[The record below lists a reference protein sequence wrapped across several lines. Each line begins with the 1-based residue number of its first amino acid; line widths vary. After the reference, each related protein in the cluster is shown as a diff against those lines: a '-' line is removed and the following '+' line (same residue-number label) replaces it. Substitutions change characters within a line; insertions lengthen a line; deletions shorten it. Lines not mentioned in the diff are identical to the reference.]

1 MKIKKHNY
9 LFISLATSLFI
20 TACAD
25 KDVYNPDRV
34 HPVAPVENPL
44 GEDFVAP
51 DGFDWSMITTVNLN
65 VGVKDEFNGQYKYLV
80 EVFNTNP
87 LSDGTASPLAAGYA
101 KAGSNYIG
109 EISIPKSCKQIFI
122 RQTDPKQRKEVY
134 QYTIPENGGTLNC
147 KLYYTATTTRTET
160 TGSTSAY
167 EAAKQA
173 GIVDPEA
180 PNYKDE
186 INVPSKSDTPANEWS
201 SGMIF
206 DNGAK
211 YIITEDYTETSPF
224 IKDIQ
229 VNGRMS
235 IYVKGTWKI
244 SAINYAFDIYILD
257 GGKIISDYG
266 LTLDNKPNLTIA
278 SKGLLSV
285 KGIFSFQCNKTI
297 NFGTIKAESLNNPGS
312 ANGGEFYN
320 SGILLQELE
329 KVSTLNQSIME
340 REIFT
345 STQSQENNPK
355 LYEDKIKLQ
364 KAEENISHLSDN
376 LNEYNFSKE
385 GVGINDMVIAW
396 LTSCID
402 EAKAK
407 AQLQV
412 LLNRQK
418 TIFDQYSHMS
428 PIGTQVNRKQRAINI
443 AEDNYRTQLKGLA
456 DANLRLKNIEMGTS
470 NLQTVSPPDYPLTD
484 NGRKRMIYV
493 LIAFIGS
500 IVFIV
505 TYFLLIELLDRTLRD
520 PLRSKRLS
528 GLPVIAA
535 FNGTSNLKF
544 RGFLKT
550 CNRLAAAYSC
560 RQMNKYLQKER
571 PTIINLLS
579 MESGEG
585 KSYLAKYFVDYWETE
600 GIKTR
605 IVMHGVDFDVE
616 AKEYVNAQQLSSFW
630 RRNEAEQ
637 EPDIILVEYPAINNA
652 SIPLDT
658 LRQADVNLLVANACR
673 LWRNSDN
680 ATLQPIKE
688 AMENVPFFLYLNN
701 ADREVVESFTGELPP
716 RTPLHSFVSRLAQ
729 LGLTSKKA
737 AVK

>member
-1 MKIKKHNY
+1 MDIAQ
-9 LFISLATSLFI
+9 FISQFIYRIRYWLLWGTLFVTGLVI
-20 TACAD
+20 YFTQFLP
-25 KDVYNPDRV
+25 YSYT
-34 HPVAPVENPL
+34 VESSIYAGVTNSTT
-44 GEDFVAP
+44 V
-51 DGFDWSMITTVNLN
+51 DGTTVNYTVINSTFDNLINIAKSRGTLEKVSIRLLANAFTYGEEWKDNHYIQAKHYRQLLQITPKEVLQLVDRKNVEKTTENLTAYRKEQANNFVYSMFNRPVAFYSANALN
-65 VGVKDEFNGQYKYLV
+65 KIEVKRAGTSDILNITYTSADPGITQQTVSILIDELIKAYEILRFKATNDVIAYFEEQVRITKQALNREEDDLMNYNVQERVINYPEETKALAITRYEV
-80 EVFNTNP
+80 EDLLEDVEKAYESATARRKMLEDKMDIRAQIIRSNTN
-87 LSDGTASPLAAGYA
+87 
-101 KAGSNYIG
+101 
-109 EISIPKSCKQIFI
+109 
-122 RQTDPKQRKEVY
+122 
-134 QYTIPENGGTLNC
+134 
-147 KLYYTATTTRTET
+147 
-160 TGSTSAY
+160 
-167 EAAKQA
+167 
-173 GIVDPEA
+173 
-180 PNYKDE
+180 
-186 INVPSKSDTPANEWS
+186 
-201 SGMIF
+201 
-206 DNGAK
+206 
-211 YIITEDYTETSPF
+211 
-224 IKDIQ
+224 
-229 VNGRMS
+229 
-235 IYVKGTWKI
+235 
-244 SAINYAFDIYILD
+244 
-257 GGKIISDYG
+257 
-266 LTLDNKPNLTIA
+266 
-278 SKGLLSV
+278 
-285 KGIFSFQCNKTI
+285 
-297 NFGTIKAESLNNPGS
+297 
-312 ANGGEFYN
+312 
-320 SGILLQELE
+320 LLQELE

>member
-1 MKIKKHNY
+1 MDIAHCRSQFIY
-9 LFISLATSLFI
+9 RIRYWLLWGTLFVTGLVIYFTQFLPYSYT
-20 TACAD
+20 
-25 KDVYNPDRV
+25 
-34 HPVAPVENPL
+34 VESSIYAGVTNSTT
-44 GEDFVAP
+44 V
-51 DGFDWSMITTVNLN
+51 DGTTVNYTVINSTFDNLINIAKSRGTLEKVSIRLLANAFTYGEEWKDNHYIQAKHYRQLLQITPKEVLQLVDRKNVEKTTENLTAYRKEQANNFVYSMFNRPVAFYSANALN
-65 VGVKDEFNGQYKYLV
+65 KIEVKRAGTSDILNITYTSADPGITQQTVSILIDELIKAYEILRFKATNDVIAYFEEQVRITKQALNREEDDLMNYNVQERVINYPEETKALAITRYEV
-80 EVFNTNP
+80 EDRLEDVEKAYESATARRKMLEDKMDIRAQIIRSNTN
-87 LSDGTASPLAAGYA
+87 
-101 KAGSNYIG
+101 
-109 EISIPKSCKQIFI
+109 
-122 RQTDPKQRKEVY
+122 
-134 QYTIPENGGTLNC
+134 
-147 KLYYTATTTRTET
+147 
-160 TGSTSAY
+160 
-167 EAAKQA
+167 
-173 GIVDPEA
+173 
-180 PNYKDE
+180 
-186 INVPSKSDTPANEWS
+186 
-201 SGMIF
+201 
-206 DNGAK
+206 
-211 YIITEDYTETSPF
+211 
-224 IKDIQ
+224 
-229 VNGRMS
+229 
-235 IYVKGTWKI
+235 
-244 SAINYAFDIYILD
+244 
-257 GGKIISDYG
+257 
-266 LTLDNKPNLTIA
+266 
-278 SKGLLSV
+278 
-285 KGIFSFQCNKTI
+285 
-297 NFGTIKAESLNNPGS
+297 
-312 ANGGEFYN
+312 
-320 SGILLQELE
+320 LLQELE

>member
-1 MKIKKHNY
+1 MDIAQ
-9 LFISLATSLFI
+9 FISQFIYRIRYWLLWGTLFVTGLVI
-20 TACAD
+20 YFTQFLP
-25 KDVYNPDRV
+25 YSYT
-34 HPVAPVENPL
+34 VESSIYAGVTNSTT
-44 GEDFVAP
+44 V
-51 DGFDWSMITTVNLN
+51 DGTTVNYTVINSTFDNLINIAKSRGTLEKVSIRLLANAFTYGEEWKDNHYIQAKHYRQLLQITPKEVLQLVDRKNVEKTTENLTAYRKEQANNFVYSMFNRPVAFYSANALN
-65 VGVKDEFNGQYKYLV
+65 KIEVKRAGTSDILNITYTSADPGITQQTVSILIDELIKAYEILRFKATNDVIAYFEEQVRITKQALNREEDDLMNYNVQERVINYPEATKALAITRYEV
-80 EVFNTNP
+80 EDRLEDVEKAYESATARRKMLEDKMDIRAQIIRSNTN
-87 LSDGTASPLAAGYA
+87 
-101 KAGSNYIG
+101 
-109 EISIPKSCKQIFI
+109 
-122 RQTDPKQRKEVY
+122 
-134 QYTIPENGGTLNC
+134 
-147 KLYYTATTTRTET
+147 
-160 TGSTSAY
+160 
-167 EAAKQA
+167 
-173 GIVDPEA
+173 
-180 PNYKDE
+180 
-186 INVPSKSDTPANEWS
+186 
-201 SGMIF
+201 
-206 DNGAK
+206 
-211 YIITEDYTETSPF
+211 
-224 IKDIQ
+224 
-229 VNGRMS
+229 
-235 IYVKGTWKI
+235 
-244 SAINYAFDIYILD
+244 
-257 GGKIISDYG
+257 
-266 LTLDNKPNLTIA
+266 
-278 SKGLLSV
+278 
-285 KGIFSFQCNKTI
+285 
-297 NFGTIKAESLNNPGS
+297 
-312 ANGGEFYN
+312 
-320 SGILLQELE
+320 LLQELE